1 MDFFLDSVLGY
12 RLYTAGEPTS
22 STSMTTILSLAG
34 MSCGHCIRAVEAA
47 LAKAGASVVRVTRGE
62 AVIEHDP
69 ATPLPRTVVGAIED
83 AGYRV
88 TGTAESSPLRS

>member
-1 MDFFLDSVLGY
+1 MRRPLDSVPRY
-12 RLYTAGEPTS
+12 RVYTAGESTS
-22 STSMTTILSLAG
+22 STSMTTSLTLAG

-69 ATPLPRTVVGAIED
+69 SVPLPRLLVEALES
-83 AGYRV
+83 AGYPV
-88 TGTAESSPLRS
+88 TGTA